1 MIDGAKA
8 FGAVALLGL
17 LASVACRSG
26 RRPESPAIDPLT
38 NCEGRL
44 YLEVTNSLKES
55 IDVYVGD
62 PFTAQTAAR
71 TFLGTARPGT
81 TRLAIEDWQRTPP
94 SFAASGGMPIDYHAV
109 RYAYR
114 CEQP

>member
-81 TRLAIEDWQRTPP
+81 TRFPIERWLTARLWFVDAQGPVVSEAI
-94 SFAASGGMPIDYHAV
+94 

-114 CEQP
+114 CEPT